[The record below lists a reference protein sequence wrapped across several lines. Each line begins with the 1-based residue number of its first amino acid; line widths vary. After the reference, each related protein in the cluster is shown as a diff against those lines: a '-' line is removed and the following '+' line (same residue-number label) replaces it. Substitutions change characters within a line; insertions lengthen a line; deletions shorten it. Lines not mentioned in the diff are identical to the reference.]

1 MNTIVLKYGG
11 SSVADIDKI
20 NSVADR
26 IIEKKNIYKNVVTVV
41 SAMGKSTDTLL
52 DMANQLSENPIKRE
66 LDVLLSTGEQTT
78 ISLLT
83 IAINAKGYKAI
94 SLTGQ
99 QAGFLTWGPHT
110 KNRIEDVDTT
120 RVEKYLKEGY
130 IVIVAGFQGVNEI
143 GDITTLGRGGSDT
156 SAVALAAKLKCPCEI
171 YTDVEGIFTVD
182 PRIHKEAKKLDNLS
196 YEETMEMAYLGAGI
210 IEPRSVEMAWKYGV
224 KLYIGLNTGK
234 VLGTYITE
242 EGDKLEK
249 NVINN
254 ISIIDDILL
263 VNIYLDNT
271 SRYTTSE
278 IFADLA
284 NNNVNVD
291 VISQN
296 IIKNDKKSVSFTTTL
311 DNKTVI
317 KEIFKDNDIEY
328 NFIDNVIKLSIIGN
342 AMRNQPGVASQVFS
356 TFIDNN
362 IDFYQVSTSE
372 ISISYII
379 DSKYKNKVVKILAK
393 EFNL

>member
-1 MNTIVLKYGG
+1 
-11 SSVADIDKI
+11 
-20 NSVADR
+20 
-26 IIEKKNIYKNVVTVV
+26 NVVTVV

-143 GDITTLGRGGSDT
+143 CDITTLGRGGSDT

-263 VNIYLDNT
+263 VNIYLDNN

>member
-1 MNTIVLKYGG
+1 MDTIVLKYGG
-11 SSVADIDKI
+11 SSVADTNKI
-20 NSVADR
+20 NNVADR

-41 SAMGKSTDTLL
+41 SAMGKSTDNLL
-52 DMANQLSENPIKRE
+52 NMADELSKNPPKRE
-66 LDVLLSTGEQTT
+66 LDMLLSTGEQIT

-83 IAINAKGYKAI
+83 MAINAKGYKAI

-99 QAGFLTWGPHT
+99 QAGFKTWGPHT
-110 KNRIEDVDTT
+110 KNRIYDVDIS
-120 RVEKYLKEGY
+120 RINQYLKEGY
-130 IVIVAGFQGVNEI
+130 IIIVAGFQGINEI

-171 YTDVEGIFTVD
+171 YTDVKGIYTVD
-182 PRIHKEAKKLDNLS
+182 PRIHKDAKKLDNLS

-234 VLGTYITE
+234 VLGTFITE
-242 EGDKLEK
+242 DGEKLEK

-254 ISIIDDILL
+254 ISILDNILL
-263 VNIYLDNT
+263 VNVYLD
-271 SRYTTSE
+271 SDSKYTTAE
-278 IFADLA
+278 IFGDLA

-311 DNKTVI
+311 DNEITI
-317 KEIFKDNDIEY
+317 REIFKDNDIEY

-356 TFIDNN
+356 TFIDND

-379 DSKYKNKVVKILAK
+379 DSKYKDKVVKILAK

>member
-143 GDITTLGRGGSDT
+143 GGITTLGRGGSDT

-263 VNIYLDNT
+263 VNIYLDNN

>member
-130 IVIVAGFQGVNEI
+130 IVIVAGFQGVN
-143 GDITTLGRGGSDT
+143 
-156 SAVALAAKLKCPCEI
+156 
-171 YTDVEGIFTVD
+171 
-182 PRIHKEAKKLDNLS
+182 
-196 YEETMEMAYLGAGI
+196 
-210 IEPRSVEMAWKYGV
+210 
-224 KLYIGLNTGK
+224 
-234 VLGTYITE
+234 
-242 EGDKLEK
+242 
-249 NVINN
+249 
-254 ISIIDDILL
+254 
-263 VNIYLDNT
+263 
-271 SRYTTSE
+271 
-278 IFADLA
+278 
-284 NNNVNVD
+284 
-291 VISQN
+291 
-296 IIKNDKKSVSFTTTL
+296 
-311 DNKTVI
+311 
-317 KEIFKDNDIEY
+317 
-328 NFIDNVIKLSIIGN
+328 
-342 AMRNQPGVASQVFS
+342 
-356 TFIDNN
+356 
-362 IDFYQVSTSE
+362 
-372 ISISYII
+372 
-379 DSKYKNKVVKILAK
+379 
-393 EFNL
+393 

>member
-1 MNTIVLKYGG
+1 LNTIVLKYGG

-263 VNIYLDNT
+263 VNIYLDNN

>member
-263 VNIYLDNT
+263 VNIYLDNN

>member
-1 MNTIVLKYGG
+1 LNTIVLKYGG

-110 KNRIEDVDTT
+110 KKRIEDVDTT
-120 RVEKYLKEGY
+120 RVEKYVKEGY

-263 VNIYLDNT
+263 VNIYLDNN